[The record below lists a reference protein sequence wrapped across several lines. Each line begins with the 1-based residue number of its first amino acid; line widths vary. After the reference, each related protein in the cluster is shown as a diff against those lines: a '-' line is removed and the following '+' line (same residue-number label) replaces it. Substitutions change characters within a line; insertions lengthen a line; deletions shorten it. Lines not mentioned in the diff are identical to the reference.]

1 MVNKPECL
9 QTLKD
14 AGIKRVIDLVG
25 FNNYDNQV
33 KEAGLDYLHFNI
45 SYDSY
50 GFGSSFW
57 NSDAFLSKEEFTNKI
72 KQKFYFLEKPVL
84 ADKFIN
90 DFDSQCRKSVET
102 IVNYIRKMQE
112 GYCYIG
118 CEYGKTTTDDAMLL
132 DNVLNP
138 KKKGNLEFRELFQI
152 NCFRNLYDKLTDNDK
167 IRMKWTKDFDANF
180 LQRLK
185 TAEEKLLAK
194 LDLSHRG
201 FLSGWRF

>member
-1 MVNKPECL
+1 
-9 QTLKD
+9 
-14 AGIKRVIDLVG
+14 
-25 FNNYDNQV
+25 
-33 KEAGLDYLHFNI
+33 
-45 SYDSY
+45 
-50 GFGSSFW
+50 
-57 NSDAFLSKEEFTNKI
+57 
-72 KQKFYFLEKPVL
+72 
-84 ADKFIN
+84 
-90 DFDSQCRKSVET
+90 
-102 IVNYIRKMQE
+102 MQE

>member
-72 KQKFYFLEKPVL
+72 K
-84 ADKFIN
+84 
-90 DFDSQCRKSVET
+90 
-102 IVNYIRKMQE
+102 
-112 GYCYIG
+112 
-118 CEYGKTTTDDAMLL
+118 
-132 DNVLNP
+132 
-138 KKKGNLEFRELFQI
+138 
-152 NCFRNLYDKLTDNDK
+152 
-167 IRMKWTKDFDANF
+167 
-180 LQRLK
+180 
-185 TAEEKLLAK
+185 
-194 LDLSHRG
+194 
-201 FLSGWRF
+201 